1 MTDTTTAP
9 SGSVEAAPMSFD
21 QGVSAIENLLGD
33 VPVEPD
39 SVEDATAKPVAPA
52 ASQTPPVE
60 GDDEDAAL
68 LSALDDGSAEPP
80 EVQPEAPAA
89 IEDTAMVTLSD
100 GTSIS
105 IGDLKANGMFQ
116 RVFTKKT
123 EELARHKDEWESS
136 FKAKVSEAENEIRQK
151 RDLILENYHLIVP
164 KEPVYDPNDPV
175 GFIEETALYQERMK
189 MLNGLWQQKQQEEH
203 QQTERQQAE
212 MAEYLA
218 AQQQLLVQKLPHLK
232 DEGKRE
238 AFRKDISDI
247 GAKVYGVTSEEVSSI
262 ADARYM
268 QILHDAIAYQK
279 LKAKA
284 SAVPQQVAAKPK
296 LVQQQRMAPQAI
308 QNRDRQGRFETLR
321 KSGSID
327 AAARAIEDFLD

>member
-9 SGSVEAAPMSFD
+9 SGSVEATPMSFD
-21 QGVSAIENLLGD
+21 QGVSAIKNLLGD
-33 VPVEPD
+33 VPDDDRPD
-39 SVEDATAKPVAPA
+39 SVEDATAKPAANVTEQPA
-52 ASQTPPVE
+52 
-60 GDDEDAAL
+60 GDDDDVL
-68 LSALDDGSAEPP
+68 LSALDDEGSAE
-80 EVQPEAPAA
+80 EVETSTEAPAT
-89 IEDTAMVTLSD
+89 IPDTAMVTLAD

-105 IGDLKANGMFQ
+105 IADLKTNGMFQ

-123 EELARHKDEWESS
+123 EEL
-136 FKAKVSEAENEIRQK
+136 KAEKTALHEEHQRKVSEAENEIRQK

-175 GFIEETALYQERMK
+175 GFIEETAMYQERMR

-203 QQTERQQAE
+203 QMSEKQQAE
-212 MAEYLA
+212 LADYVAE
-218 AQQQLLVQKLPHLK
+218 QKQLLVQKLPHLK

-238 AFRKDISDI
+238 AFRKDITDI
-247 GAKVYGVTSEEVSSI
+247 GGKVYGVTSEEVNAI

-284 SAVPQQVAAKPK
+284 ATVPKQVAAKPR

-308 QNRDRQGRFETLR
+308 QDRDRQGRFESLR

-327 AAARAIEDFLD
+327 AAARAIEDLL